1 MIIAIIQPC
10 FVPWLG
16 YFEQMAVADIFV
28 YFDDVQYT
36 KKDWRNNNQL
46 KSQYGVKSIHVPV
59 SNASTGILINQ
70 ALISYN
76 EKWEDNILNKLNEWY
91 KRAPFFAEVIEL
103 IKPIIYRKYEKLVD
117 LNYAL
122 NGAICQYLG
131 IHTPTYCSSN
141 IPKISTDK
149 NSRIIEICQHFPGVN
164 TLYDGKSAQSF
175 IDMELFRKS
184 GIEVVFQDYIHMPYR
199 QLWGEFLPYMSV
211 IDLIMNHGKNSLDI
225 IVNKQSIEK
234 INNSGSPL

>member
-46 KSQYGVKSIHVPV
+46 KSQYGVKPIHVPV

-91 KRAPFFAEVIEL
+91 KKAPFFAEVMEL

-122 NGAICQYLG
+122 NNAICQYVG
-131 IHTPTYCSSN
+131 ITTPIYYSSS
-141 IPKISTDK
+141 IPRISADK
-149 NSRIIEICQHFPGVN
+149 NSRILEICQHFPGVN
-164 TLYDGKSAQSF
+164 VLYDGKSAQNF
-175 IDMELFRKS
+175 IDLELFRKH
-184 GIEVVFQDYIHMPYR
+184 GINVVFQDYIHTPYK

-211 IDLIMNHGKNSLDI
+211 IDLLMNHGRNSMDI
-225 IVNKQSIEK
+225 IVNQQSIDK
-234 INNSGSPL
+234 IKNSGSSL

>member
-1 MIIAIIQPC
+1 MAI
-10 FVPWLG
+10 
-16 YFEQMAVADIFV
+16 ADIFV

-46 KSQYGVKSIHVPV
+46 KSQYGVKPIYVPV

-91 KRAPFFAEVIEL
+91 KKAPFFTEVIEL

-122 NGAICQYLG
+122 NGAICRYVG
-131 IHTPTYCSSN
+131 ISTPTFYSSS
-141 IPKISTDK
+141 IPKGSADK
-149 NSRIIEICQHFPGVN
+149 NRRILEVCRHFIGVN
-164 TLYDGKSAQSF
+164 VLYDGKSAQDF
-175 IDMELFRKS
+175 IDIELFSKN
-184 GIEVVFQDYIHMPYR
+184 GIDVMFQNYVHKPYS
-199 QLWGEFLPYMSV
+199 QLWGEFVPYMSV
-211 IDLIMNHGKNSLDI
+211 IDLIMNEGKYSMDF
-225 IVNKQSIEK
+225 IVNQKEK
-234 INNSGSPL
+234 NKIRKSGSHL

>member
-1 MIIAIIQPC
+1 MIIAIVQPC

-16 YFEQMAVADIFV
+16 YFEQIAIADIFV

-46 KSQYGVKSIHVPV
+46 KSQYGVKPIHVPV

-91 KRAPFFAEVIEL
+91 RRAPFFVEVMEL
-103 IKPIIYRKYEKLVD
+103 IKPIVCQKHEKLVD

-122 NGAICQYLG
+122 NNAICQYVG
-131 IHTPTYCSSN
+131 IHTPTYCSSS
-141 IPKISTDK
+141 IPKISADK
-149 NSRIIEICQHFPGVN
+149 NSRIIEICQHFPGVD
-164 TLYDGKSAQSF
+164 TLYDGKSAQNF
-175 IDMELFRKS
+175 IDIELFSKS
-184 GIEVVFQDYIHMPYR
+184 GITVVFQDYIHTPYR

-211 IDLIMNHGKNSLDI
+211 IDLLMNHGESSMEF
-225 IVNKQSIEK
+225 IVNKQSIDRVDRLG
-234 INNSGSPL
+234 NSL